1 MNSSHNIQKVI
12 KTTLILFI
20 VVLAVLKS
28 GSVMGQRKAVQK
40 INYGVEGAIG
50 TRSFHFKSDIAELHK
65 SNTFLTGQNF
75 GVMVGG
81 KKIHAKVRMGSFKTE
96 ATAAQ
101 KFKMAETELAVN
113 VYPLQLKNKK
123 FRYFEPYFFTG
134 ADRSAIKFYG
144 DYVSTNGTV
153 PGLQTGTVPGT
164 TIDSTPK
171 EEGGTLVCCCDGS
184 IPANPY
190 QLVDIQA
197 SPSSNPTSVNDALRS
212 DLTATAEE
220 DISEATVTESY
231 LGKVMTTR
239 ANIGFG
245 LECHIPGANHF
256 INLFA
261 EVKYGFAINNT
272 SNHAAFRGTSASG
285 QVAVNFGLSFGLSK

>member
-1 MNSSHNIQKVI
+1 MKTQKN
-12 KTTLILFI
+12 TLKIATIFFI
-20 VVLAVLKS
+20 VFVAVLNA
-28 GSVMGQRKAVQK
+28 GSVTAQRKPVQK
-40 INYGVEGAIG
+40 MYYGVEGAIG

-75 GVMVGG
+75 GAIVGG

-134 ADRSAIKFYG
+134 ADRSSIKFYG
-144 DYVSTNGTV
+144 DYVSTGGTV
-153 PGLQTGTVPGT
+153 AGLQTGTVPGT
-164 TIDSTPK
+164 TVDSTPK
-171 EEGGTLVCCCDGS
+171 TEQGGTLICTCGDDGMM
-184 IPANPY
+184 PANPY

-197 SPSSNPTSVNDALRS
+197 SPSTNPTSVEETLKS